1 MSSKTDA
8 VASLF
13 STNRK
18 FEITNLF
25 ALLAGGIIIKILF
38 YGQGPANATIWG
50 YSLSALAVFLLL
62 TISIAFSN
70 FKDNPLKQVENVVVK
85 YGLPPIILLIL
96 LVWTISMN
104 ISNFKKINSGLLPEE
119 FGVYSFIS
127 SFLIIIQSI
136 SLYRFYN
143 EQYKLQYNTKSRVS
157 NIEEIIKSTDNQGI
171 MYILTILNLI
181 ILGMMQIVLEFFT
194 TDG

>member
-1 MSSKTDA
+1 
-8 VASLF
+8 
-13 STNRK
+13 
-18 FEITNLF
+18 
-25 ALLAGGIIIKILF
+25 
-38 YGQGPANATIWG
+38 
-50 YSLSALAVFLLL
+50 
-62 TISIAFSN
+62 
-70 FKDNPLKQVENVVVK
+70 
-85 YGLPPIILLIL
+85 
-96 LVWTISMN
+96 MN